1 MCSGVNRVKEVSNS
15 NWYGFQFSRMYFI
28 LKEMS
33 PGASGGCIDSARR
46 LWRIRMKRWNPSERR
61 RISVPLPPPPPR
73 FHFINRRADE
83 QAIEFYSGPCRWKH
97 HFLFFC
103 SLILIIFLSLI
114 PASTQTFP
122 WIGLE
127 AVRKRGASFAL
138 PGHRF
143 SLILFRFRKQSW
155 WCPLWDS
162 YRPGSFV
169 LEKKTLDIM
178 SSSGKWS
185 DCCWARFIFQKCTKN
200 P

>member
-1 MCSGVNRVKEVSNS
+1 
-15 NWYGFQFSRMYFI
+15 MYFI

-61 RISVPLPPPPPR
+61 RISVPPPTPPPPR

-143 SLILFRFRKQSW
+143 SLILFRFRKQKADGVLYGILIDQVALFWRRRHWTSW
-155 WCPLWDS
+155 VPVVS
-162 YRPGSFV
+162 
-169 LEKKTLDIM
+169 
-178 SSSGKWS
+178 KWS